1 MKNEKLILFILA
13 AVQFAHIIDFMIIMP
28 LGKQLMEIFSI
39 NPQQFTF
46 IVTAYSLAAFLAGLV
61 GVVIIDKYDRKKALL
76 FAFSGFMI
84 GTLACGLATS
94 YLSLLAARGI
104 AGLFGGI
111 LSTLVL
117 SIIGDI
123 IPYERRATAMG
134 IILTAFSAASVIGVP
149 AGLWLAAK
157 FSWRMP
163 FFVVVGLGVFVI
175 LGMIFFLPSLTKHLQ
190 NNKPKTHPLRNI
202 TAVFSDKNQVYA
214 LLFTLVLVLGHFL
227 IIPFI
232 APYMQLNVGFSDTEV
247 AYLYLF
253 GGLTTVVALPL
264 FGKLGDLYGNFKIF
278 AYVSIG
284 AIFSIYAITTLPE
297 VSLFLALIASSSYFI
312 VSSGRNVP
320 ATTMVT
326 AVVKAEKRGSFMSM
340 RTSVQQLAM
349 GLSSVIA
356 GFIVVE
362 GENGLLINYEI
373 VGYYAIIMSI
383 LAVIVG
389 RLLKVVKEE

>member
-28 LGKQLMEIFSI
+28 LGKQLMEIFEI
-39 NPQQFTF
+39 NPQQFTL

-61 GVVIIDKYDRKKALL
+61 GAVIIDKYDRKKALI
-76 FAFSGFMI
+76 FAFLGFMV

-94 YLSLLAARGI
+94 YLTLLTARAI
-104 AGLFGGI
+104 AGLFGGV

-163 FFVVVGLGVFVI
+163 FFVVVGLGIFVL
-175 LGMIFFLPSLTKHLQ
+175 LGMIFFLPSLTKHFQ
-190 NNKPKTHPLRNI
+190 NDAPKTNPLHNI
-202 TAVFSDKNQVYA
+202 TAVFRDKNQIYA
-214 LLFTLVLVLGHFL
+214 LLFTMILVLGHFL

-264 FGKLGDLYGNFKIF
+264 FGKLGDSYGNFKIF
-278 AYVSIG
+278 AYVSI
-284 AIFSIYAITTLPE
+284 AAVFSIYAITTLPE
-297 VSLFLALIASSSYFI
+297 VSLIVALLASSSYFI

-326 AVVKAEKRGSFMSM
+326 AVVTAEKRGSFMSM

-356 GFIVVE
+356 GLIVVE
-362 GENGLLINYEI
+362 GENGQLINYEI
-373 VGYYAIIMSI
+373 VGYCAIIMSI
-383 LAVIVG
+383 LAVVVG